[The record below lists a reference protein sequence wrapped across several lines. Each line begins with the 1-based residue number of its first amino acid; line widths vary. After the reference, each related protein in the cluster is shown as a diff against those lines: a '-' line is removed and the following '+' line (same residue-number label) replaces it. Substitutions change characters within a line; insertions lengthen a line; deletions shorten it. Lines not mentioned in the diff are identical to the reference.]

1 MSSSFG
7 TVSSSMCEV
16 LKPSKIDLPCKEM
29 SVLTDLSDGRP
40 AAQILL
46 AFRQGGRE
54 VFGFLR
60 KSRISCSFLSRTFA
74 SCLSRSRSRTF
85 VLPHEIESENLWW
98 LQGGVTSNGLGSLKS
113 SFRLN
118 LWSDRYRVLFLGA
131 LSIAHYLYPSISE
144 ALQLRVVL

>member
-1 MSSSFG
+1 MS
-7 TVSSSMCEV
+7 EV
-16 LKPSKIDLPCKEM
+16 LKVSKIDLPHKEV
-29 SVLTDLSDGRP
+29 SVVTVFSDSRL

-54 VFGFLR
+54 VFGFPR

-98 LQGGVTSNGLGSLKS
+98 LQGDITSNCLGLFKKS
-113 SFRLN
+113 IP
-118 LWSDRYRVLFLGA
+118 RYLGMGIWWRVFT
-131 LSIAHYLYPSISE
+131 
-144 ALQLRVVL
+144 